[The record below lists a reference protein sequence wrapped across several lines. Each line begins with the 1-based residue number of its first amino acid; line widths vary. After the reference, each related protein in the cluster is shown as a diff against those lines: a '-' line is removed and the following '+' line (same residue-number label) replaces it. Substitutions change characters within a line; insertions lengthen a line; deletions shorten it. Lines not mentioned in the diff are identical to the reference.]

1 MKIAVFVPEM
11 GGAPGF
17 EKVISAH
24 AQLPLKTINILNEAN
39 YEVIL
44 VTTKLK
50 ENRSKPFNWP
60 NENSIRYVKDGKK
73 RGENTVMYD
82 GPIQG
87 YNYLKLGIQF
97 FEILLIL
104 KKEKIQILHSFGT
117 QKVALFAS
125 FVKIFLPSIK
135 IYHTINVGNIS
146 ILSKP
151 FLSNIDK
158 LFTSTFFYK
167 DFLKSKNISCDV
179 IKHGGAKRELK
190 KRDYKDRVVFWRDPS
205 HENGADICLDAFV
218 QVSNKYPDIEFTFAV
233 RPHYN
238 NVLDLNIIDSY
249 DNISYFEFPYK
260 NNKSIDD
267 FLNESILIILPFR
280 SLSTNPQYAVIE
292 SLQFDSILIT
302 SDVESNKEVIEGTNG
317 ILLKQNTS
325 EELANLLMEQLDHY
339 KLNHKLKD
347 INLKTSFNWDNYKN
361 KILDYYKLTNT
372 KLRN

>member
-1 MKIAVFVPEM
+1 MKIVVFVPEM

-24 AQLPLKTINILNEAN
+24 AQLPLKTINILKEAN
-39 YEVIL
+39 KEVIL

-50 ENRSKPFNWP
+50 ANRSKPFNWP
-60 NENSIRYVKDGKK
+60 IENNIRYVKDGKN
-73 RGENTVMYD
+73 RGKNTVMYD

-87 YNYLKLGIQF
+87 YNYLKLCIQF
-97 FEILLIL
+97 FEVLLIL
-104 KKEKIQILHSFGT
+104 KKEKIQIFHSFGT
-117 QKVALFAS
+117 QKVALFSS
-125 FVKIFLPSIK
+125 FIKIFLPNIK
-135 IYHTINVGNIS
+135 IYHTINVGDINF
-146 ILSKP
+146 LFKP
-151 FLSNIDK
+151 LLCKIDQV
-158 LFTSTFFYK
+158 FTSTNFYK

-190 KRDYKDRVVFWRDPS
+190 KIDYKNRVVFWRDPS

-218 QVSNKYPDIEFTFAV
+218 QVSNNYPDIEFTFAV
-233 RPHYN
+233 RPHYD
-238 NVLDLNIIDSY
+238 NVLDLNKIDSHN
-249 DNISYFEFPYK
+249 NISYFEFPYK

-317 ILLKQNTS
+317 ILLKRNTS
-325 EELANLLMEQLDHY
+325 EELANILTEQLDHH
-339 KLNHKLKD
+339 KLNNKLKGTSF
-347 INLKTSFNWDNYKN
+347 KTSFNWKNYKQ
-361 KILDYYKLTNT
+361 KILNYYE
-372 KLRN
+372 